1 MFLIGCVVIKN
12 KLEYIKV
19 PRFFYSFF
27 GKFYIFNNME
37 KEYIKKII
45 KEEIDRIERLEPLEK
60 MVLQKIEEFYDT
72 STVMFPEPNEYDQG
86 IEVSRL
92 DRLEPMEKELK
103 CKIDALRDSAN
114 IMFIGPTAFEF
125 AKDLAREVFTDNGIF
140 SPDEEDLKHLEKIA
154 VNALWNSGQMKK
166 INTNYATI
174 SGRYLP
180 SGRFGMSF

>member
-1 MFLIGCVVIKN
+1 MK
-12 KLEYIKV
+12 
-19 PRFFYSFF
+19 
-27 GKFYIFNNME
+27 

-72 STVMFPEPNEYDQG
+72 STVMFPEPNEYNNG
-86 IEVSRL
+86 IEKTSRL
-92 DRLEPMEKELK
+92 DRLETYEQELHN
-103 CKIDALRDSAN
+103 KIDALTDASN
-114 IMFIGPTAFEF
+114 MMFIGPTAFEF
-125 AKDLAREVFTDNGIF
+125 AKDLAREVFTDNGIY
-140 SPDEEDLKHLEKIA
+140 SPDEEDLKHLQKIA

-166 INTNYATI
+166 VNTNYATI